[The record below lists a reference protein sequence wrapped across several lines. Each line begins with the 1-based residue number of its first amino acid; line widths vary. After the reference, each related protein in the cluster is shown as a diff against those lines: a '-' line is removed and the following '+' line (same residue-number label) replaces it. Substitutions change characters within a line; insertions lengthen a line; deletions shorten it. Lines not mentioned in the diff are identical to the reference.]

1 MYFLLLCFFIFLLTN
16 AEPIKNIQ
24 LNNEN
29 FLVIKGPID
38 DMIASNFVYELNK
51 KKNKNN
57 TYVYLDTPGGELES
71 GNIILDE
78 IQKYNL
84 SCIAEKAY
92 SMGFVLLQ
100 GCKKRYIT
108 KYAKVMQHQLSYGIQ
123 NELEKINSYSKF
135 INEIDEELNRMQ
147 ADKIKMKHEDF
158 KLKTFNEWWL
168 FGNKIIDEN
177 VADKMV
183 NVLCTK
189 EITEKNQ
196 TIDLGAWRYIYSK
209 CPLIK
214 NPIAKKQNKQQTE
227 NIVFTYI

>member
-1 MYFLLLCFFIFLLTN
+1 MHFLLLCFFIFFLTN
-16 AEPIKNIQ
+16 AEKLKNIQ
-24 LNNEN
+24 LHHDN

-38 DMIASNFVYELNK
+38 DTVASNFVYELNK

-57 TYVYLDTPGGELES
+57 TYVYLDTPGGSVES
-71 GNIILDE
+71 GNVILDE

-100 GCKKRYIT
+100 GCQKRYIT
-108 KYAKVMQHQLSYGIQ
+108 KYAKVMQHQISYGIK
-123 NELEKINSYSKF
+123 NEIEKINSYSKF
-135 INEIDEELNRMQ
+135 INEIDEELNQMQ
-147 ADKIKMKHEDF
+147 ANKIKIDYHDF

-168 FGNKIIDEN
+168 FGKNIINEN
-177 VADKMV
+177 VADKIV

-189 EITEKNQ
+189 DITEKNQ
-196 TIDLGAWRYIYSK
+196 TIEYGSWSYIYSK

-214 NPIAKKQNKQQTE
+214 EPIEKKQSKTIE
-227 NIVFTYI
+227 DIFFIFF

>member
-1 MYFLLLCFFIFLLTN
+1 MHLILFCVFIIFLTN
-16 AEPIKNIQ
+16 AEKVRNIQ
-24 LNNEN
+24 LHNDN
-29 FLVIKGPID
+29 FLVIRGSID
-38 DMIASNFVYELNK
+38 DTTSSNFVYELNK

-57 TYVYLDTPGGELES
+57 TYVYLDTPGGSVES
-71 GNIILDE
+71 GNVILNE

-108 KYAKVMQHQLSYGIQ
+108 KYAKVMQHQLSYGIK
-123 NELEKINSYSKF
+123 NEIEKINSYSKF
-135 INEIDEELNRMQ
+135 INEIDEELNQMQ
-147 ADKIKMKHEDF
+147 ANKINMTYSDF
-158 KLKTFNEWWL
+158 KFKTFNEWWL
-168 FGNKIIDEN
+168 FGQNIISEN

-189 EITEKNQ
+189 DITEKNE
-196 TIDLGAWRYIYSK
+196 TIDYGSWTYIYSK

-214 NPIAKKQNKQQTE
+214 DPVEKIKNKQTE
-227 NIVFTYI
+227 NIFFYI